1 MMSTKIAAIAQLCS
15 TSNKLHN
22 LYNIA
27 HCAGWAK
34 KHGASMLFLPECFGF
49 IGSNVDQTL
58 KNAER
63 IPYENDE
70 DLHDF
75 KNEVEEDWY
84 SSLEKIIMECSN
96 DDDLSKPR
104 LNTGDDNKHN
114 NQVSILNGLRVIAKK
129 SDLFISAGGIHESC
143 APPLITEGSTKDRVY
158 NTHLILNNKGEIVSR
173 YRKIHLFDVSI
184 PSQGIHLRESAT
196 TAPGTKL
203 VVCDSPLGKLGLST
217 CYDLR
222 FPEMYQELSGNGG
235 ANILLVPSAFTVPT
249 GQAHWH
255 TLLRGKILNFFV
267 TIMTYDPCKSI

>member
-1 MMSTKIAAIAQLCS
+1 MDVVFQEPRFSCCYVLRCFVRQLKKQRRREAKRENKIFSRLIFFLFSCIKKNRMMSTKIAAIAQLCS

-158 NTHLILNNKGEIVSR
+158 NTHLILNNKGEIVS
-173 YRKIHLFDVSI
+173 
-184 PSQGIHLRESAT
+184 
-196 TAPGTKL
+196 
-203 VVCDSPLGKLGLST
+203 
-217 CYDLR
+217 
-222 FPEMYQELSGNGG
+222 
-235 ANILLVPSAFTVPT
+235 
-249 GQAHWH
+249 
-255 TLLRGKILNFFV
+255 
-267 TIMTYDPCKSI
+267 